1 MWKPGS
7 TENSVNKDK
16 GIQKPRQCLGP
27 TTLIIV
33 SHAFSKVIMD
43 TGQFCINFMISLYE
57 MSVKNTTG
65 VLITVILVL
74 QVALGVLPCQ

>member
-1 MWKPGS
+1 
-7 TENSVNKDK
+7 
-16 GIQKPRQCLGP
+16 
-27 TTLIIV
+27 
-33 SHAFSKVIMD
+33 MD